1 MVAEQNVIC
10 SLPGYK
16 YQIAPLARGYTCAVA
31 DCTFILAKRV
41 FFCSIGYSLLWNHS
55 PSEWFSFYKTVV
67 PGPSGRQQRGI
78 KIAPGTTSRA
88 LSGSVRIQD
97 FMWRTQPGAGCL
109 GDISLPLTG
118 RAIHSLGQYR
128 IILSADTASE
138 VRQPP
143 ERCLSRQA
151 GIVRCCLRVPPA
163 PSGGRRATHRGIPGY
178 GPPRSGWKQ
187 NLPGC
192 CCWGR

>member
-55 PSEWFSFYKTVV
+55 SSEWFSFYKTVA
-67 PGPSGRQQRGI
+67 PGPSGRQRRGI

-88 LSGSVRIQD
+88 LSGSVQIQD

-138 VRQPP
+138 VRQM
-143 ERCLSRQA
+143 LSQK
-151 GIVRCCLRVPPA
+151 
-163 PSGGRRATHRGIPGY
+163 RR
-178 GPPRSGWKQ
+178 
-187 NLPGC
+187 
-192 CCWGR
+192 